1 MSGKVKTWIVLTVII
16 FLIVLMALTLGG
28 RERITFVENVIG
40 TIVSVFQKIAYN
52 ISEFFRN
59 IFSPITNFFTIKEE
73 NESLKKENE
82 KLNKLLVENM
92 LKLEDLKE
100 LRDLKEE
107 LKYIENRNKNNYIT
121 TNVIA
126 KDPGNWYN
134 VFKIDA
140 GSKDGVTKNSA
151 LINESGLVGIVYE
164 VGYNFSKCVTI
175 IDNKSSVS
183 FEVLEN
189 NKSYDGILH
198 GSLKEDIWGNLF
210 DPKAKVSKGSIVVTS
225 GQGIYP
231 RGIEI
236 GTIKEVIYDENSFLT
251 KITISPSVDFRD
263 INKVIVILKENEDE

>member
-1 MSGKVKTWIVLTVII
+1 MSGKLKTWIVLIVII
-16 FLIVLMALTLGG
+16 FLILLMALTLGG

-40 TIVSVFQKIAYN
+40 SILSFFQKIAYN
-52 ISEFFRN
+52 ISEFFKN

-73 NESLKKENE
+73 NKILKEENE
-82 KLNKLLVENM
+82 KLNKLLVDNM
-92 LKLEDLKE
+92 IKLEDLNE
-100 LRDLKEE
+100 LRKLKEE

-121 TNVIA
+121 TNVIG

-183 FEVLEN
+183 FEVLGSG
-189 NKSYDGILH
+189 KSYDGILH
-198 GSLKEDIWGNLF
+198 GSLTEDIWGNLF

-236 GTIKEVIYDENSFLT
+236 GIVKSVIYDENSFLT
-251 KITISPSVDFRD
+251 KITIEPSVDFRD
-263 INKVIVILKENEDE
+263 INKVILILKENEDE